1 MKLEVVGIVR
11 VSDGI
16 PGFALNVNNFSENAC
31 FLPPN
36 GKRCKSLCCVFNH
49 VLFSRQD
56 AMTIVVVLVVLVVV
70 AVDLKL
76 RLESDLLLSSSS
88 LPFAEVCAEEW
99 FSFEYCAIAV
109 GCKNCLWPVGS
120 SSQTLNGANLDVN
133 ILGFFKYE
141 HDNYFTFTVPRLD
154 AVNALLSLVLNVQV
168 VLVMANC
175 SSSICLIGLNS
186 SRYILNVIHA

>member
-36 GKRCKSLCCVFNH
+36 GKQCKSLCCVFNH

-56 AMTIVVVLVVLVVV
+56 AMTIVVVIVVLVVV
-70 AVDLKL
+70 

-88 LPFAEVCAEEW
+88 LPFAEVYAEEW
-99 FSFEYCAIAV
+99 FSFEYCIIAL

-120 SSQTLNGANLDVN
+120 SSQTLNGANLNV
-133 ILGFFKYE
+133 IFRQFS
-141 HDNYFTFTVPRLD
+141 P
-154 AVNALLSLVLNVQV
+154 AVKETSFCKQ
-168 VLVMANC
+168 C
-175 SSSICLIGLNS
+175 KSSIANMFIVQDNQEEDFQSLRL
-186 SRYILNVIHA
+186 L